1 MGCGRT
7 LREFWATVE
16 AQEHHRLLATKV
28 STWLLPNSP
37 IRLSWD
43 IFIFTAICY
52 TSLVTPVRMFIMSG
66 DSTPSSL
73 IHVDVAFDFVFAID
87 TILHF
92 YRPYVDTNTGET
104 VADLRAMREKYLRSA
119 TFYINAIAC
128 IPLLKAPLS
137 SVLRRQV
144 LENVTIYFNVLRMV
158 RILHLPSQFQELKR
172 FCMSSECGSFFF
184 SLC

>member
-87 TILHF
+87 TILHWS
-92 YRPYVDTNTGET
+92 GEH
-104 VADLRAMREKYLRSA
+104 L
-119 TFYINAIAC
+119 AIWD
-128 IPLLKAPLS
+128 
-137 SVLRRQV
+137 VV
-144 LENVTIYFNVLRMV
+144 VTTANDGWDVFDR
-158 RILHLPSQFQELKR
+158 K
-172 FCMSSECGSFFF
+172 C
-184 SLC
+184 